1 MMTYHFRIRVVM
13 IFEKRLRHQYEWT
26 AGKERSFLNKPTRD
40 FKKDLKKMPLL
51 APVLEISK
59 NVLSLDDEKKRR
71 ILAHI
76 EYDQKLRDRHAKRW
90 RAARRIYFSLSEDL
104 KQEIMKK
111 WNAKIYPLTSV
122 NFAHL
127 VDVVSGNQAKR
138 LAEISAKEQQEKLLK
153 QSQIELFA

>member
-1 MMTYHFRIRVVM
+1 M

-26 AGKERSFLNKPTRD
+26 EGKERSFLNKPTRD

-111 WNAKIYPLTSV
+111 
-122 NFAHL
+122 
-127 VDVVSGNQAKR
+127 
-138 LAEISAKEQQEKLLK
+138 
-153 QSQIELFA
+153 